1 VVSRRSPYRI
11 ELSPL
16 ERERLE
22 RRVRRQTATQ
32 REVFRAQIV
41 LLAAGGLRNDEVAER
56 LGTFRETVSRWRKRY
71 FLEGDAGLLDRPRSG
86 RPRAFPPSGGRRDQG
101 PRLRPTG

>member
-22 RRVRRQTATQ
+22 RRVRRQTATMG
-32 REVFRAQIV
+32 EVFRAQVV
-41 LLAAGGLRNDEVAER
+41 LLAATGLRNDEVADR
-56 LGTFRETVSRWRKRY
+56 LGTARETVSRWRKRY
-71 FLEGDAGLLDRPRSG
+71 FEEGDGGLLDRPRSG
-86 RPRAFPPSGGRRDQG
+86 RPWAFPPSGGDRDQG
-101 PRLRPTG
+101 PRPRSAG

>member
-1 VVSRRSPYRI
+1 MSRRSPYRI
-11 ELSPL
+11 ALAPL

-32 REVFRAQIV
+32 REVFRAEVV
-41 LLAAGGLRNDEVAER
+41 LFAAAGLRNDEIAER
-56 LGTFRETVSRWRKRY
+56 LGTARETVSRWRKRY
-71 FLEGDAGLLDRPRSG
+71 FEEGDAGLVDRPRSG
-86 RPRAFPPSGGRRDQG
+86 RPRAFSPSGGRRDQG

>member
-1 VVSRRSPYRI
+1 MSRRSPYRI

-41 LLAAGGLRNDEVAER
+41 LLAASGLRNDEVAER

-86 RPRAFPPSGGRRDQG
+86 RPRAFSPSGGRRDQG

>member
-1 VVSRRSPYRI
+1 LSRAFQRVGCAYRI

-16 ERERLE
+16 ERERL
-22 RRVRRQTATQ
+22 VRRQTATR

-41 LLAAGGLRNDEVAER
+41 LLAASGLRNDEVAER
-56 LGTFRETVSRWRKRY
+56 LGTFRESVSRWRKRY
-71 FLEGDAGLLDRPRSG
+71 RGPF
-86 RPRAFPPSGGRRDQG
+86 PSGGGRDQG